1 MSKAELQIYPKM
13 YCDYC
18 KKETRSIY
26 TLKLICVQGNYSKN
40 LCAICLRKVRKY
52 FDKE

>member
-40 LCAICLRKVRKY
+40 LGAICSGNDRKY